1 MINLCHVVSFVMHAS
16 RLAPQ
21 EALDQES
28 ERSDAYINSLTRS
41 LSLALDE
48 FYSCLRAVGV
58 SAATGQG
65 MDEFFAAVADAAREY
80 REEYVPELMAVAE
93 TRRKEEAAKR
103 EADLARLRADLL
115 KEEQA
120 AAKRRGESAGGASSS
135 VKK

>member
-1 MINLCHVVSFVMHAS
+1 MRA
-16 RLAPQ
+16 Q
-21 EALDQES
+21 EALDAEA

-65 MDEFFAAVADAAREY
+65 MDDFFAAVADAAQEY
-80 REEYVPELMAVAE
+80 REEYVPELLAAAE
-93 TRRKEEAAKR
+93 GRRRAEAAKR

-115 KEEQA
+115 REEA
-120 AAKRRGESAGGASSS
+120 AAKARREGGAGGGTAAAPAAAAAGA
-135 VKK
+135 KK